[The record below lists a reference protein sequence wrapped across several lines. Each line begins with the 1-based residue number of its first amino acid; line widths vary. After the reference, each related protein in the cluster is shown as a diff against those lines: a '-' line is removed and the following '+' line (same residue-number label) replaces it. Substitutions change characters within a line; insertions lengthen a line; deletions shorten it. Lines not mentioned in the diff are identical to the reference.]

1 MFCLQVAKCLVCM
14 PGACGGKM
22 EHAPL
27 SDVQEKICRGKHV
40 CPSQVF
46 LLLADLMQTSPLT
59 IDNSLI
65 VFFFLGLFLL
75 FALSYSNLYLFYLII
90 IFDVFFLMKG
100 YKGCGF
106 GGKGS
111 GWILEDLKKGKP

>member
-65 VFFFLGLFLL
+65 VFFSWAFSPVCFVLFQ
-75 FALSYSNLYLFYLII
+75 FVFVLSYYYF
-90 IFDVFFLMKG
+90 
-100 YKGCGF
+100 
-106 GGKGS
+106 
-111 GWILEDLKKGKP
+111 